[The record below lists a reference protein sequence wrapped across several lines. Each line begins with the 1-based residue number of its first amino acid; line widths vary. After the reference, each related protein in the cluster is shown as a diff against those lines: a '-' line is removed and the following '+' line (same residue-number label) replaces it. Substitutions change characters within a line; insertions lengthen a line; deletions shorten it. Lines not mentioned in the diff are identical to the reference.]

1 MREARRCQQ
10 QQNCQHRRRPGERWD
25 RLNDERQF
33 ALARFE
39 GRLRPPQF
47 RDVYVHHTPTN
58 NRARFM
64 IDQRNFHDFTPA
76 YLKDARVAVDVLIVP
91 EPICEFGY

>member
-1 MREARRCQQ
+1 
-10 QQNCQHRRRPGERWD
+10 
-25 RLNDERQF
+25 
-33 ALARFE
+33 
-39 GRLRPPQF
+39 
-47 RDVYVHHTPTN
+47 
-58 NRARFM
+58 M